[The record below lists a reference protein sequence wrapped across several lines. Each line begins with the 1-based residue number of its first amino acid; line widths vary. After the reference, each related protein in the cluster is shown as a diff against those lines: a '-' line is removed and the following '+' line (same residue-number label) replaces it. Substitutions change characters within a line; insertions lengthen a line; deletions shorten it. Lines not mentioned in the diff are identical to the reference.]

1 LQEEEAILW
10 VEKYRPK
17 SLNDLVNQEDIV
29 KRLRRFV
36 EERNIPH
43 MLFYGPPGTGKTTS
57 ALALARDLYGENYKQ
72 YFLEL
77 NASDERGID
86 VIRTKVKEFA
96 RTLVPTETGFK
107 IILLD
112 EADNMTTDAQQAL
125 RRMMEMYGK
134 ATRFILLCNYLSK
147 IIDPIQ
153 SRTALFRFTP
163 LKREDIIKR
172 LKFICEKEG
181 VNCTKDGL
189 ELIYDVSSGDL
200 RKAINYLQASSTLGD
215 VNSENVMKVTSFSR
229 PEEVRKI
236 LEYSMKGD
244 FESARNYLRVLLIEK
259 GMTGEDIVRALHRE
273 IMNPQ
278 LKISEK
284 TRVMLADSIGET
296 EFRIVEGAD
305 DEIQL
310 ASLIAKFILMFKEG
324 E

>member
-112 EADNMTTDAQQAL
+112 EADNMTADAQASF
-125 RRMMEMYGK
+125 EEDDGNVWK
-134 ATRFILLCNYLSK
+134 ATRFY
-147 IIDPIQ
+147 P
-153 SRTALFRFTP
+153 F
-163 LKREDIIKR
+163 
-172 LKFICEKEG
+172 
-181 VNCTKDGL
+181 
-189 ELIYDVSSGDL
+189 
-200 RKAINYLQASSTLGD
+200 
-215 VNSENVMKVTSFSR
+215 M
-229 PEEVRKI
+229 
-236 LEYSMKGD
+236 
-244 FESARNYLRVLLIEK
+244 
-259 GMTGEDIVRALHRE
+259 
-273 IMNPQ
+273 
-278 LKISEK
+278 
-284 TRVMLADSIGET
+284 
-296 EFRIVEGAD
+296 
-305 DEIQL
+305 
-310 ASLIAKFILMFKEG
+310 
-324 E
+324 